1 MRKGVTGKAGHYT
14 QIVWAETHKIGC
26 GYIMYRKGKR
36 YNKVY
41 NLMVISFNG
50 FHIIMYVPEII
61 LSKDHNLLHFQVL
74 VCNYGPG
81 GNEAGG
87 SMYKIGKP
95 GSLCSN
101 GSEKGLCL

>member
-1 MRKGVTGKAGHYT
+1 MRKGVTGKVGHYT

-50 FHIIMYVPEII
+50 FHNDYRYA
-61 LSKDHNLLHFQVL
+61 
-74 VCNYGPG
+74 C
-81 GNEAGG
+81 A
-87 SMYKIGKP
+87 
-95 GSLCSN
+95 
-101 GSEKGLCL
+101 